1 MLVLRIDSHADAC
14 LSEDLFVVV
23 DVHEKHSIVDIFD
36 VQLSFEL
43 RSPLLR
49 LVRPVTRPLSLT
61 PWVTELDQRNRVA
74 TIQNIVERYQGI
86 SMACDDAT
94 AVNTL
99 SLAECGCHHCELV
112 LVASLDQF
120 LEFVGLHVFVP
131 D

>member
-1 MLVLRIDSHADAC
+1 
-14 LSEDLFVVV
+14 
-23 DVHEKHSIVDIFD
+23 
-36 VQLSFEL
+36 
-43 RSPLLR
+43 
-49 LVRPVTRPLSLT
+49 LT

-86 SMACDDAT
+86 SMACDDTT

-99 SLAECGCHHCELV
+99 SLAERGCHHCELV

-120 LEFVGLHVFVP
+120 LEFIGLHVFVP